1 MKARQKNMLWF
12 ELRSKVIKPS
22 YALQK
27 PGEFHLNTEA
37 K

>member
-1 MKARQKNMLWF
+1 MKAGQINMPWF

-22 YALQK
+22 YALQEL
-27 PGEFHLNTEA
+27 GEFQLNTEA